1 MRKLVVVILIGGPM
15 LSLTAYGWF
24 HYISRDA
31 RKWDSAQVTV
41 TYRSAAEC
49 SVAPRGSVDKHVMAC
64 GGVANY
70 FRDQLKLSAGTK
82 YLIYDMGD
90 SDKTGV
96 RDLRSALELKGYV
109 PVGVLSAVI
118 QEPGR

>member
-1 MRKLVVVILIGGPM
+1 MRKIVVVILIGGAI
-15 LSLTAYGWF
+15 LGLTAYGWL

-41 TYRSAAEC
+41 TYRSAAAC
-49 SVAPRGSVDKHVMAC
+49 AVARRGSVDKHAMPC
-64 GGVANY
+64 GGVPDY
-70 FRDQLKLSAGTK
+70 FRDQLKLPAGAK

-90 SDKTGV
+90 SDKAGV
-96 RDLRSALELKGYV
+96 KDLRLVLDQKGYV
-109 PVGVLSAVI
+109 AVGVLSAVI